1 MNNEKPWW
9 APDAQGFLAAA
20 IIAMTF
26 TALIIRMFHS
36 SIMEDK
42 MLDTM
47 ITILF
52 STCLVTVYNYSFGS
66 SRGSSENR
74 ESQNRVIEKL
84 SVPPAPIVV
93 PVTVPSNSTPITT
106 ENTTVKSENTTVET
120 KS

>member
-1 MNNEKPWW
+1 MNTEKPWW

-20 IIAMTF
+20 IVFMTF
-26 TALIIRMFHS
+26 SALIIRMFHS
-36 SIMEDK
+36 TVMEDK

-84 SVPPAPIVV
+84 STTPPIVV
-93 PVTVPSNSTPITT
+93 PIPTSVQPITT
-106 ENTTVKSENTTVET
+106 ENTTIKSENTTVET